1 MNVSRYFKAVAFTA
15 ITTVLLAS
23 GANAATVTFNTTDPG
38 TGFTGG
44 SLTLLSNF
52 GAPASLTFVPVADIT
67 TGVPSNVNFG
77 IFTIECNACST
88 QALGAGAAF
97 NAFTF
102 ELVVTDVVNAAKG
115 KFLGTSVGGTVY
127 SDTSPIVIFW
137 SPSQLGPGTLNAGVG
152 SNFMDTVI
160 TAPVTTGIVA
170 PNSGAV
176 AGQTTVEGFVIAPS
190 SEIPEPMTLGMV
202 GAALIGVGLLR
213 RKR

>member
-1 MNVSRYFKAVAFTA
+1 MNVSRYFKAVAFAA

-23 GANAATVTFNTTDPG
+23 GANAATVTYNTNSPLTQ
-38 TGFTGG
+38 FSAGG
-44 SLTLLSNF
+44 LLLTSDS
-52 GAPASLTFVPVADIT
+52 GAVATLTFSTVGDTV

-77 IFTIECNACST
+77 IFNLSCNACST
-88 QALGAGAAF
+88 QAGGVGATF
-97 NAFTF
+97 NPFSF
-102 ELVVTDVVNAAKG
+102 SLVVRDVVNVAE
-115 KFLGTSVGGTVY
+115 GTFTGSSVGGTVY
-127 SDTSPIVIFW
+127 SDTSPVVIFW
-137 SPSQLGPGTLNAGVG
+137 SPAQLGPGTLNAGVG
-152 SNFMDTVI
+152 NFVDTVI

-176 AGQTTVEGFVIAPS
+176 PGQTTVEGFVIAPS